1 MAMELRRFFRH
12 SRQEVQKPNDSSLT
26 AQIASTVSG
35 FVRIRGLDSL
45 VKSETAIVMR
55 KNYEISITQDV
66 DGLENRESIIA
77 VVYLKD
83 IESYS
88 DFKKVHS
95 DDYSRSDALAHMA
108 TIHLA
113 DQTANRLLEQFGLV
127 GRNDGDPGQNR
138 SRHPCRNCCFQLA
151 APDALA

>member
-1 MAMELRRFFRH
+1 MELRRFFRH

-127 GRNDGDPGQNR
+127 GRNDGDPGQKR
-138 SRHPCRNCCFQLA
+138 PRHP
-151 APDALA
+151 

>member
-1 MAMELRRFFRH
+1 MELRRFFRH

-45 VKSETAIVMR
+45 LKSETAIVMR
-55 KNYEISITQDV
+55 QGYEISITQDV
-66 DGLENRESIIA
+66 DQLENRESIIA

-127 GRNDGDPGQNR
+127 GRNDGDPGQKR
-138 SRHPCRNCCFQLA
+138 PRHP
-151 APDALA
+151 

>member
-1 MAMELRRFFRH
+1 MELRRFFRH
-12 SRQEVQKPNDSSLT
+12 SRQEVQKPDDSSLT

-45 VKSETAIVMR
+45 LKSETAIVMR

-66 DGLENRESIIA
+66 DGLENRESVLA

-83 IESYS
+83 IESYN

-113 DQTANRLLEQFGLV
+113 DQTANRLLEQFGRV
-127 GRNDGDPGQNR
+127 GRNNGDPRQKR
-138 SRHPCRNCCFQLA
+138 PRHQVV
-151 APDALA
+151 

>member
-1 MAMELRRFFRH
+1 MELRKFFRH
-12 SRQEVQKPNDSSLT
+12 SRQEVQKPDDSSLT

-45 VKSETAIVMR
+45 LKSETAIVMR

-66 DGLENRESIIA
+66 NGLENRASVVA
-77 VVYLKD
+77 AVYLKD

-88 DFKKVHS
+88 DFKNIQS
-95 DDYSRSDALAHMA
+95 DGLSRNDALAHMA

-113 DQTANRLLEQFGLV
+113 DQTAKRLLAQFGLV
-127 GRNDGDPGQNR
+127 GRNNGALGQKR
-138 SRHPCRNCCFQLA
+138 PRHP
-151 APDALA
+151 

>member
-1 MAMELRRFFRH
+1 VELLSRFFKH
-12 SRQEVQKPNDSSLT
+12 SQKPDGSSLT

-45 VKSETAIVMR
+45 VKSKTAIVMR

-66 DGLENRESIIA
+66 DGLENRESVVA

-83 IESYS
+83 IESYNGFKNIQS
-88 DFKKVHS
+88 DVLT
-95 DDYSRSDALAHMA
+95 RNEALAHMA

-113 DQTANRLLEQFGLV
+113 DQTAKRLLEQFGLV
-127 GRNDGDPGQNR
+127 GRNKGNTGQNR
-138 SRHPCRNCCFQLA
+138 V
-151 APDALA
+151 

>member
-1 MAMELRRFFRH
+1 MELSKFFRH
-12 SRQEVQKPNDSSLT
+12 SRQEVQTSLT

-45 VKSETAIVMR
+45 VKSKTAIVMR

-66 DGLENRESIIA
+66 DGLENRESVAA

-83 IESYS
+83 IESYNGFKNIQS
-88 DFKKVHS
+88 DGLTRN
-95 DDYSRSDALAHMA
+95 DTLAHMA

-113 DQTANRLLEQFGLV
+113 DQTAKRLLEQFGLV
-127 GRNDGDPGQNR
+127 GRKNGNPGQNR
-138 SRHPCRNCCFQLA
+138 HRHL
-151 APDALA
+151 

>member
-1 MAMELRRFFRH
+1 MELRRFFRH

-45 VKSETAIVMR
+45 LKSETAIVMR
-55 KNYEISITQDV
+55 QGYEISITQDV
-66 DGLENRESIIA
+66 DQLENRESIIA

-127 GRNDGDPGQNR
+127 GRNNGNTG
-138 SRHPCRNCCFQLA
+138 
-151 APDALA
+151 

>member
-1 MAMELRRFFRH
+1 MELRRFCRH
-12 SRQEVQKPNDSSLT
+12 SRQQKPDDSSLA

-45 VKSETAIVMR
+45 VKSKTAIVMR
-55 KNYEISITQDV
+55 ENYEISITQNV
-66 DGLENRESIIA
+66 DGLENRESVVA

-88 DFKKVHS
+88 DFKNIQS
-95 DDYSRSDALAHMA
+95 NGLTRNDALAHMA

-113 DQTANRLLEQFGLV
+113 DQTAKRLLEQFGLV
-127 GRNDGDPGQNR
+127 GRNDGNPGQKR
-138 SRHPCRNCCFQLA
+138 HSHSR
-151 APDALA
+151 